1 MNKASFLTEL
11 AGHLRVLAEQE
22 QQDILN
28 EYAQHIDMKIKK
40 GMSEEEAIGDFGP
53 VKELAAEILEA
64 YHVNP
69 EYQGWEALPGCT
81 ADPRRA
87 LWQTSGGFD

>member
-1 MNKASFLTEL
+1 MNKESFLTEL

-40 GMSEEEAIGDFGP
+40 ECPRKRPSEISA
-53 VKELAAEILEA
+53 
-64 YHVNP
+64 
-69 EYQGWEALPGCT
+69 
-81 ADPRRA
+81 R
-87 LWQTSGGFD
+87 